1 MTAFGS
7 VQQQT
12 LEEVRDAVERVI
24 AFGPGLAMV
33 EPFATLLSLIRRE
46 ELPKGTL
53 PIVESSLERLC
64 EFVQGWNRAE
74 DKGKRG
80 DFQARHEAATNL
92 QAAVE
97 RFRRSFDPDATVVRR
112 RT

>member
-1 MTAFGS
+1 MAASGS

-12 LEEVRDAVERVI
+12 LEEVREAVEKVI

-46 ELPKGTL
+46 ELPKGTA
-53 PIVESSLERLC
+53 PVVENGLEKLC
-64 EFVQGWNRAE
+64 EFVDGWNKAE
-74 DKGKRG
+74 NRGKRE
-80 DFQARHEAATNL
+80 DFRARQDAAADL

-112 RT
+112 RK